1 MAGKEK
7 EEEEMKEQDMVL
19 VRRGEMA
26 IGAYGAGGA
35 APPARADGSGL
46 PGHLIK
52 VWNKVLLRR

>member
-35 APPARADGSGL
+35 APPRERMV
-46 PGHLIK
+46 PGYL
-52 VWNKVLLRR
+52 VT